1 MVCRPTRTVRVR
13 SWSGRSIFVRRPPVI
28 NYHAPSSKSE
38 TQGRVDRPWTAV
50 FVRGGLLSLL
60 AVCNILRKKV
70 KTWWVSNF
78 FLKLPLEILIFSN
91 YQYQYII
98 ISYLNGLIKLRTYS
112 ITIFR
117 FQPGQLNVS
126 TISLSC
132 LNQLVFSIIDCL
144 NILK

>member
-1 MVCRPTRTVRVR
+1 MYAFMWFPSTSVQNLIFSMVCRPTRTVRVR

-38 TQGRVDRPWTAV
+38 SQERAVYVRWGLPRVVENGFHPRPAYII
-50 FVRGGLLSLL
+50 GG
-60 AVCNILRKKV
+60 VQHFKKKKV

-78 FLKLPLEILIFSN
+78 VLKLPLEILIFSN

-117 FQPGQLNVS
+117 FQPG
-126 TISLSC
+126 
-132 LNQLVFSIIDCL
+132 
-144 NILK
+144 